1 MLADKNAAA
10 TVNGL
15 NQKFLL
21 KPLENG
27 RTAVVIAGDVSKEVL
42 GKEVLIRINVDDI
55 IERVYDGTDKQ
66 IPDPVSFIDRI
77 HQFADMYERDEKI
90 ITPIHKDCKLCE
102 FKSTPEQEAEGK
114 LSGFKQCW
122 SEQLDWQD
130 DMFELPNILDLWDF
144 RKKPE
149 LLEKGKYL
157 MQDLTPDDIGNL
169 APGKDGILTRTERQW
184 MQIKKAVEKD
194 KEPYIDIEGLK
205 SEFRQFRY
213 PLHFIDFETSMVAV
227 PFFKGRKPYEQIAF
241 QYSHHIVYEDLT
253 IEHKGQYLCKGKGVF
268 PNFDFVRNLKS
279 ELENDNGSIFRY
291 AAHENTVLNQIMV
304 QLQEVDSDIVPDKK
318 ELIDFIQSI
327 SHSANH
333 NGNRD
338 MIDLLKLVKNYYY
351 HPIMGG
357 SNSIKAV
364 LPAVLSTSEYIQ
376 TKYSKPIYGKTSQ
389 IKSLNFDDGWMWI
402 QWDDKGNIISP
413 YKLLPPI
420 FDNLTDEEIEEF
432 LMSNGISDGGAAMT
446 AYAKMQFAEITDFE
460 RERII
465 SGLLKYCEL
474 DTMAMVMIWEY
485 FLKVIH
491 KKIRQNDHS
500 FQM

>member
-1 MLADKNAAA
+1 
-10 TVNGL
+10 
-15 NQKFLL
+15 
-21 KPLENG
+21 
-27 RTAVVIAGDVSKEVL
+27 
-42 GKEVLIRINVDDI
+42 
-55 IERVYDGTDKQ
+55 
-66 IPDPVSFIDRI
+66 
-77 HQFADMYERDEKI
+77 MYERDEKI

-102 FKSTPEQEAEGK
+102 FRTTPEQETEGK

-130 DMFELPNILDLWDF
+130 DMFELPNILDIWDF

-157 MQDLTPDDIGNL
+157 MKDLTSDDIGNL

-184 MQIKKAVEKD
+184 MQVKKAVEKD
-194 KEPYIDIEGLK
+194 NEPYIDIDGLK

-253 IEHKGQYLCKGKGVF
+253 IEHKGEYLCEEKGVF
-268 PNFDFVRNLKS
+268 PNFEFVRNLKS

-291 AAHENTVLNQIMV
+291 AAHENTVLNQIMA
-304 QLQEVDSDIVPDKK
+304 QLQEVGSDMVPDKK
-318 ELIDFIQSI
+318 ELIDFIQSV
-327 SHSANH
+327 SHGANH
-333 NGNRD
+333 SGNRD

-351 HPIMGG
+351 HPVMGG

-364 LPAVLSTSEYIQ
+364 LPAVLSSSEHIQ
-376 TKYSKPIYGKTSQ
+376 AKYSKPIYGKTSQ
-389 IKSLNFDDGWMWI
+389 IKSLNFDEGWVWI
-402 QWDDKGNIISP
+402 QWDEKGNIISP

-420 FDNLTDEEIEEF
+420 FDNLTDEEIAEF
-432 LMSNGISDGGAAMT
+432 LMSSGISDGGAAMT

-474 DTMAMVMIWEY
+474 DTMAMVIIWEY
-485 FLKVIH
+485 WFNLITK
-491 KKIRQNDHS
+491 
-500 FQM
+500 